1 MKKLFLGLGALLA
14 VNFMM
19 PQQASAQEQNDTVTL
34 DLNKILE
41 IALSDNPDVKVA
53 DKTIQ
58 IQKYAKKET
67 IAGLFPTVDL
77 TAAGVKN
84 LKVATMVMDM
94 GGQKITVHM
103 GQPYNY
109 SASATAALPL
119 FAPQL
124 WKSISINEEQVKL
137 AVEQARESKINTIA
151 SVKNAYYSL
160 LLARES
166 YEALLAGY
174 KTAERNAEDTKKSL
188 EVGKVSEY
196 DKLTADVQ
204 LAGIKPNLLAAQNG
218 IKLAEMQLK
227 VLMGVD
233 VNEPMKFAGRLEDYE
248 EGLFADLMNLK
259 ADTDL
264 SDNSAIR
271 QLDQNARILRLSE
284 KINKLGYLP
293 TLAIALSAGYTAMP
307 TEFNPFKA
315 PYYGSSSLT
324 LSFSWTIFDGLSKY
338 MKTKQNKL
346 NIENLEIQRENAL
359 RQLELAVAASL
370 NSIETAA
377 EQVVSNKENVYAAE
391 KAFMISEKRYEVGSG
406 TMLERNN
413 SESNLLSARL
423 QYVQS
428 IYDFLSNRASL
439 EQTLGKVV
447 TDK

>member
-1 MKKLFLGLGALLA
+1 MKKLFIVLGALLL
-14 VNFMM
+14 VGLMM
-19 PQQASAQEQNDTVTL
+19 PRQTMAQAQQDSVAL
-34 DLNKILE
+34 DLDKILE
-41 IALSDNPDVKVA
+41 IALSDNPDIQVA
-53 DKTIQ
+53 DRTIE

-67 IAGLFPTVDL
+67 ITGLFPKVDL
-77 TAAGVKN
+77 SAQGVKN
-84 LKVATMVMDM
+84 LKVATMVMNM
-94 GGQKITVHM
+94 GGQTITVRM

-109 SASATAALPL
+109 SATAQAALPL

-124 WKSISINEEQVKL
+124 WKSVSLSEEQVKL

-166 YEALLAGY
+166 YEALMAGY
-174 KTAERNAEDTKKSL
+174 KTAERNVEDTKKSFEQGL
-188 EVGKVSEY
+188 VSEY

-233 VNEPMKFAGRLEDYE
+233 VNEPLRFTGRLEDFE

-271 QLDQNARILRLSE
+271 QLDYNARILRLSE

-293 TLAIALSAGYTAMP
+293 TLALAISGGYTAMP
-307 TEFNPFKA
+307 QEFNPFKA
-315 PYYGSSSLT
+315 TYFGSLT
-324 LSFSWTIFDGLSKY
+324 LALSFSWTIFDSLQKY
-338 MKTKQNKL
+338 MKTKQNRL
-346 NIENLEIQRENAL
+346 TLENLEQQRENAL
-359 RQLELAVAASL
+359 RQLELSVAASL

-391 KAFMISEKRYEVGSG
+391 RAFMISEKRYEVGSG
-406 TMLERNN
+406 TQLERNS
-413 SESNLLSARL
+413 SESNLLQARL

-428 IYDFLSNRASL
+428 IYDFLSNRATL
-439 EQTLGKVV
+439 EKTLGKVV
-447 TDK
+447 MD

>member
-1 MKKLFLGLGALLA
+1 MLGLAAL
-14 VNFMM
+14 M
-19 PQQASAQEQNDTVTL
+19 PGEAWAQESQDTLTL
-34 DLNKILE
+34 DLSQILE
-41 IALSDNPDVKVA
+41 IALSDNPDIKVA

-67 IAGLFPTVDL
+67 IAGLFPSVDL
-77 TAAGVKN
+77 SAQGVKN
-84 LKVATMVMDM
+84 LKIATMVMNM
-94 GGQKITVHM
+94 GGQTITVHM

-109 SASATAALPL
+109 SATATAALPL

-124 WKSISINEEQVKL
+124 WKAVSLNEEQVKL

-151 SVKNAYYSL
+151 QVKNAYYSL

-166 YEALLAGY
+166 YEALMAGY
-174 KTAERNAEDTKKSL
+174 KTAERNAKDTKKSF
-188 EVGKVSEY
+188 EVGSVSEY

-204 LAGIKPNLLAAQNG
+204 LASIKPNLLAAQNG

-227 VLMGVD
+227 VLMGVSVD
-233 VNEPMKFAGRLEDYE
+233 EPLRFSGRLEDYE

-264 SDNSAIR
+264 EDNSAIR

-293 TLAIALSAGYTAMP
+293 TLAIALTGGYTAMP
-307 TEFNPFKA
+307 QEFNPFKA
-315 PYYGSSSLT
+315 TYFGSSTLA

-338 MKTKQNKL
+338 MKTRQNHL
-346 NIENLEIQRENAL
+346 TLENLELQRENAL
-359 RQLELAVAASL
+359 RQLELSVAASL
-370 NSIETAA
+370 NTIETAA

-391 KAFMISEKRYEVGSG
+391 RAFMISEKRYEVGSG

-413 SESNLLSARL
+413 SESNLLQARL

-428 IYDFLSNRASL
+428 IYDFLSGRAQL

>member
-14 VNFMM
+14 VTLMT

-67 IAGLFPTVDL
+67 IAGLFPSVDL
-77 TAAGVKN
+77 SAAGVKN

-174 KTAERNAEDTKKSL
+174 KTAERNAEDTKKML

-233 VNEPMKFAGRLEDYE
+233 VNEPMKFSGRLEDYE

-264 SDNSAIR
+264 SDNSTIR
-271 QLDQNARILRLSE
+271 QLDYNTRILRMSE
-284 KINKLGYLP
+284 KLNKLGYLP

-315 PYYGSSSLT
+315 PFYGSSSLT

-391 KAFMISEKRYEVGSG
+391 KAFKISEKRYEVGSG

-428 IYDFLSNRASL
+428 IYDFLSNRATL